1 MAASYTIELKDKET
15 IENQKGV
22 SMKSYSFSVFNLLLL
37 LSVSCQIFASTP
49 YFNAR
54 SQSANLALDMVGQEG
69 YINRY
74 QSSEESKDSNYT
86 VLSFTP
92 AYFQSFR
99 GDDIACCIFGPDLV
113 KCGDCS
119 QLTIS
124 GSAVSNRGACDWLA
138 DYFGLPTD
146 FQSTVRFKPRIRNVL
161 VDASF
166 YLGLD
171 EWWHPGMFFKL
182 HAPFVNTR
190 WDLDYCETFSS
201 KGVNNHPFGYFNSQ
215 NTGNTQG
222 VARSKLLNSFEEFV
236 SDCKVPDLTPTIVIE
251 PTDVDRPVLSTT
263 VFEPLQYARIAGC
276 NCAPLTRSGLADLR
290 FTLGYNAYMSDTFH
304 VGFGLTGAAPTGN
317 RPHGEF
323 AFEPMVGN
331 GNHWELG
338 GQFTSHYEFWR
349 SENEEKSFTGYFDIN
364 LTHMFTAR
372 QTRTFDLKDKPNSRY
387 MLAQKLG
394 KPSFALYY
402 SPTFN
407 VGNAREKVVLDTS
420 FKDIF
425 TPVANLSTVD
435 VNVNIGV
442 QVDMVLMLNY
452 TSRNIS
458 VDFGYNLWARTC
470 ERIKLNC
477 KCPTKLDDGKT
488 WALKGDAHVYGFCSD
503 ASPTVDPAL
512 PIALSGTQSNATI
525 HAGTNVQAAQ
535 DFNLNATR
543 NPGVDSARP
552 AVFDAGG
559 ADCSITNVPSGSDQT
574 LTSKTPVFL
583 SDCDLDFDAAATKGL
598 SHKLFAHFSYKWID
612 KNAYVPFVGLG
623 FSGEFADTSADCCK
637 TDKTEKDCKPK
648 CKEGCERCG
657 LSQWGVWVKGGVSFD

>member
-1 MAASYTIELKDKET
+1 
-15 IENQKGV
+15 
-22 SMKSYSFSVFNLLLL
+22 MKSHCSRFFTILLLL
-37 LSVSCQIFASTP
+37 TVSCRIFAATP

-74 QSSEESKDSNYT
+74 QSDGNYT

-92 AYFQSFR
+92 AFFQSFR
-99 GDDIACCIFGPDLV
+99 ADDIACCIFGPDLI

-124 GSAVSNRGACDWLA
+124 GSAVSDRGSCDWLA

-146 FQSTVRFKPRIRNVL
+146 FKSTVQFKPRIRNVL

-166 YLGLD
+166 YFGLD
-171 EWWHPGMFFKL
+171 EWWHPGMFFKV
-182 HAPFVNTR
+182 HAPFVHTR
-190 WDLDYCETFSS
+190 WDLDYCETFSA

-215 NTGNTQG
+215 NSGSTQG

-236 SDCKVPDLTPTIVIE
+236 SDCKVPDLTPTIVMD
-251 PTDVDRPVLSTT
+251 PNDTDRPVLNTT
-263 VFEPLQYARIAGC
+263 VFEPLNYARIAGC

-290 FTLGYNAYMSDTFH
+290 FTLGYNAYMSDTLH

-323 AFEPMVGN
+323 VFEPMVGN

-338 GQFTSHYEFWR
+338 GQFTSHYEFWQ
-349 SENEEKSFTGYFDIN
+349 SEDEEKSFTGYFDIN

-372 QTRTFDLKDKPNSRY
+372 QTRTFDLKGKPNSRY

-402 SPTFN
+402 APAFGTTN
-407 VGNAREKVVLDTS
+407 TNANFVPDAS
-420 FKDIF
+420 FKNIF
-425 TPVANLSTVD
+425 TPAANLTTVD
-435 VNVNIGV
+435 VDVNIGA
-442 QVDMVLMLNY
+442 QIDMVVMLNY
-452 TSRNIS
+452 TSKNVS
-458 VDFGYNLWARTC
+458 FDFGYNLWARTC

-477 KCPTKLDDGKT
+477 KCPTKLNDGKT
-488 WALKGDAHVYGFCSD
+488 WALKGDAHVYGFCSSANPD
-503 ASPTVDPAL
+503 FVPHL

-525 HAGTNVQAAQ
+525 HAGTNVQAAK
-535 DFNLNATR
+535 DFNLNTTR

-552 AVFDAGG
+552 AVNLDFNENSV
-559 ADCSITNVPSGSDQT
+559 CQILNTPSGSDQT
-574 LTSKTPVFL
+574 MTSKVPVFL

-598 SHKLFAHFSYKWID
+598 SHKVFVHFSYKWLD
-612 KNAYVPFVGLG
+612 KDDYVPFVGLG
-623 FSGEFADTSADCCK
+623 ASGEFADTSADCCK
-637 TDKTEKDCKPK
+637 TDKTKKDCKPK
-648 CKEGCERCG
+648 CKEGCDRCG
-657 LSQWGVWVKGGVSFD
+657 LSQWGVWVKGGVSFN